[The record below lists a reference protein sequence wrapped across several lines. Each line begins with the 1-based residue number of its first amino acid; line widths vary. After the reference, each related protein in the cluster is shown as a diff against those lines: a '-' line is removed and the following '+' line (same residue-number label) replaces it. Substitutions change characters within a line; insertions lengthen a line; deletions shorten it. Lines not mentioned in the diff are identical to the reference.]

1 MKTTSTPQKEPL
13 PKIIDD
19 KVKQRQKAQREK
31 QQTIFF
37 GFGTFGMVGWS
48 VAIPT
53 LLATLVGRWLDT
65 LRPWPFSWT
74 LTGLFTG
81 LMAGIFIAAKW
92 VKSKGRTE

>member
-1 MKTTSTPQKEPL
+1 MKTVSKSPKEPL

-19 KVKQRQKAQREK
+19 KVKQRQKAQQEE
-31 QQTIFF
+31 QQSVFF
-37 GFGTFGMVGWS
+37 GFGAFGMVGWS

-53 LLATLVGRWLDT
+53 LLATLAGRWLDT

-81 LMAGIFIAAKW
+81 LMAGIYIAAKW
-92 VKSKGRTE
+92 VKSKGRME

>member
-1 MKTTSTPQKEPL
+1 MKPISKSQKESL
-13 PKIIDD
+13 PEIIDD
-19 KVKQRQKAQREK
+19 KVKKHRKAQQEE
-31 QQTIFF
+31 QQSVFF
-37 GFGTFGMVGWS
+37 GFGAFGMVGWS

-53 LLATLVGRWLDT
+53 LLGTLVGRWLDT